1 MKGAHVETPV
11 GRLHLLPAKRRG
23 PGEQALRVFAR
34 PNKVCLILQENCYFV
49 ESFPA
54 LTSHLVH
61 KL

>member
-11 GRLHLLPAKRRG
+11 GRLHLLPVKRRG
-23 PGEQALRVFAR
+23 PGEQALRVLTR

-49 ESFPA
+49 ESFPP